1 MVERLYAEASTDTM
15 ENMLY
20 SIESRIK
27 MKSVRMLNHIAHGE
41 TTYLQNGGL
50 DSVLAMLS
58 DVYDNMIFR

>member
-1 MVERLYAEASTDTM
+1 MVELYAEAGTDTM
-15 ENMLY
+15 EDMLY

-41 TTYLQNGGL
+41 TTYLQNGGI
-50 DSVLAMLS
+50 SVLAMLS